1 MAEYRAYL
9 VGSDGHFYD
18 AVPLIC
24 EDDTEAIVKAK
35 QLRGVVSRWTIRAT
49 EKNLSGGWSR
59 PSGRLPCSMI
69 LSPPSASRSWSK
81 IWKSSSAKRSVKV
94 AR

>member
-1 MAEYRAYL
+1 MECAMAEYRAFL

-35 QLRGVVSRWTIRAT
+35 QLVNGRDVELWQLDRKIAT
-49 EKNLSGGWSR
+49 FSHKPE
-59 PSGRLPCSMI
+59 
-69 LSPPSASRSWSK
+69 
-81 IWKSSSAKRSVKV
+81 
-94 AR
+94 